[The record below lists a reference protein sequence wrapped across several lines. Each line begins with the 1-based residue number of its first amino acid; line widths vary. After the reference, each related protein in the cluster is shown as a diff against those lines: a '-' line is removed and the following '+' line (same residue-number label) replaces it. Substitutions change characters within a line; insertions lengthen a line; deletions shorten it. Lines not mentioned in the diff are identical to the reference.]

1 MEVRNP
7 LRKYWEMLKVQIKLD
22 TSYAAWYWAGTFAI
36 IVKLCTLYYFWTAVY
51 ENKETVGA
59 LSLSNMLTYMVIAL
73 LLEQYVSGVGT
84 NLARMIKQGDIAL
97 ELMKPYHLL
106 DKLVAMDIGQKI
118 SNSMRTTFPMLLF
131 AVWFVGIQLPQS
143 IESFLLFTVSV
154 VLGILIGTQLDLI
167 IGILAFWTINIWG
180 LRLLRESVLQFC
192 SGALV
197 PLSLYPQWFQEISMF
212 LPFQSMVYIPVSI
225 YTGSISGTQ
234 AYTAIVTQ
242 FIWLIFITVLVR
254 FLWTLAIRKI
264 TIFGG

>member
-1 MEVRNP
+1 M
-7 LRKYWEMLKVQIKLD
+7 RKYWEMLKLQIKLD
-22 TSYAAWYWAGTFAI
+22 TSYVFWYWAGTFAI

-84 NLARMIKQGDIAL
+84 NLAKMIKHGDVAM

-118 SNSMRTTFPMLLF
+118 SNSIRTTFPMLLF
-131 AVWFVGIQLPQS
+131 AIWFVGIKLPQS
-143 IESFLLFTVSV
+143 LESCGLFIISV

-167 IGILAFWTINIWG
+167 IGILAFWTVNIWG
-180 LRLLRESVLQFC
+180 LRLLRESVIQFC

-212 LPFQSMVYIPVSI
+212 LPFQSMVYVPVSI
-225 YTGSISGTQ
+225 YTGSLLGDE
-234 AYTAIVTQ
+234 AYMAITTQ
-242 FIWLIFITVLVR
+242 FIWLFLITMLVR
-254 FLWTLAIRKI
+254 FLWALSIRKI

>member
-1 MEVRNP
+1 MSL
-7 LRKYWEMLKVQIKLD
+7 LRKYWEMLKVQIKLE

-36 IVKLCTLYYFWTAVY
+36 IVKLCTVYYFWTAVY
-51 ENKETVGA
+51 ENKETVGT
-59 LSLSNMLTYMVIAL
+59 LSLSNMLTYMVVAM
-73 LLEQYVSGVGT
+73 LLEQYVSGVGN
-84 NLARMIKQGDIAL
+84 NLARMIKQGDIAM

-118 SNSMRTTFPMLLF
+118 SNSIRTTIPMLLF
-131 AVWFVGIQLPQS
+131 ATWFVGNTLPQS
-143 IESFLLFTVSV
+143 LESFALFMISV

-167 IGILAFWTINIWG
+167 IGILAFWTVNVWG
-180 LRLLRESVLQFC
+180 LRLLRDSIIQFC

-234 AYTAIVTQ
+234 AYMAIATQ
-242 FIWLIFITVLVR
+242 FVWFIFIAILVR
-254 FLWTLAIRKI
+254 FIWAFAIRKI

>member
-1 MEVRNP
+1 MEVMSL
-7 LRKYWEMLKVQIKLD
+7 LRKYWEMLKVQIKLE

-36 IVKLCTLYYFWTAVY
+36 IVKLCTVYYFWTAVY
-51 ENKETVGA
+51 ENKETVGT
-59 LSLSNMLTYMVIAL
+59 LSLSNMLTYMVVAM
-73 LLEQYVSGVGT
+73 LLEQYVSGVGN
-84 NLARMIKQGDIAL
+84 NLARMIKQGDIAM

-118 SNSMRTTFPMLLF
+118 SNSIRTTIPMLLF
-131 AVWFVGIQLPQS
+131 ATWFVGNTLPQS
-143 IESFLLFTVSV
+143 LESFALFMISV

-167 IGILAFWTINIWG
+167 IGILAFWTVNVWG
-180 LRLLRESVLQFC
+180 LRLLRDSIIQFC

-234 AYTAIVTQ
+234 AYMAIATQ
-242 FIWLIFITVLVR
+242 FVWFIFIAILVR
-254 FLWTLAIRKI
+254 FIWAFAIRKI

>member
-1 MEVRNP
+1 MEVMSL
-7 LRKYWEMLKVQIKLD
+7 LRKYWEMLKVQIKLE

-36 IVKLCTLYYFWTAVY
+36 IVKLCTVYYFWTAVY
-51 ENKETVGA
+51 ENKETVGT
-59 LSLSNMLTYMVIAL
+59 LSLSNMLTYMVVAM
-73 LLEQYVSGVGT
+73 LLEQYVSGVGN

-118 SNSMRTTFPMLLF
+118 SNSIRTTIPMLLF
-131 AVWFVGIQLPQS
+131 ATWFVGNTLPQS
-143 IESFLLFTVSV
+143 LESFALFMISV

-167 IGILAFWTINIWG
+167 IGILAFWTVNVWG
-180 LRLLRESVLQFC
+180 LRLLRDSIIQFC

-234 AYTAIVTQ
+234 AYMAIATQ
-242 FIWLIFITVLVR
+242 FIWFIFIAILVR
-254 FLWTLAIRKI
+254 FIWALAIRKI